1 MYQEKRYL
9 EQFDRMKRWY
19 DRVRKISEGKEHNLP
34 TDYYQDEV
42 YAFFI
47 NCYHLK
53 DWIKNDAETHVA
65 SEEVEKFV
73 NNSEF
78 LKVCGDLCNGSKH
91 LTIRNP
97 KNSRDTHIDGRHFAL
112 HLGSGPIIHIE
123 YDVVSGN
130 KVYDAFSLASKCVQE
145 WEEFFGP

>member
-19 DRVRKISEGKEHNLP
+19 DRVRKISEGKAHNLP

-78 LKVCGDLCNGSKH
+78 PNLKTIDGGFTFITLKKIKKGEE
-91 LTIRNP
+91 LTIAYE
-97 KNSRDTHIDGRHFAL
+97 T
-112 HLGSGPIIHIE
+112 
-123 YDVVSGN
+123 YDY
-130 KVYDAFSLASKCVQE
+130 KYKK
-145 WEEFFGP
+145 